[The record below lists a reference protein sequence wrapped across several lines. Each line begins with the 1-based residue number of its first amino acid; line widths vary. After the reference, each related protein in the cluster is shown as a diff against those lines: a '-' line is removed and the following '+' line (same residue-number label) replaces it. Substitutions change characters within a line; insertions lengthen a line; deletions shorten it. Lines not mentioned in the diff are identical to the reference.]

1 MPLGMRE
8 RFALAVACALLV
20 SGRAEAQS
28 AESPAVALDYQVDA
42 AVSDCPSAVEMA
54 GAIAQ
59 QLGYDPFVADPVAA
73 RHHVR
78 AGIQRAGSGMEAH
91 VEWVDAQ
98 GGSQGERRLRS
109 ESGECAEIARGL
121 SFAIAVQIQL
131 RAPAEAP
138 PKAAAPAV
146 TSVPTPS
153 APKPAPPSRPQR
165 RSVVMIG
172 AGVLAQH
179 GLTPDLSPGLRVFGS
194 LGNERLSLEVS
205 TQATLPSQ
213 WQSSPGSRAASLSS
227 RPGFTARELSVRL
240 APCVHYSIAGF
251 CAVGMLGQL
260 HVRGEGV
267 DQVQSPSSL
276 VGGAGVRAQLL
287 WRAAPWFGALLHA
300 EALVLATPREVLLN
314 RQKVWATAPI
324 VLAASLDLA
333 AIFQ

>member
-1 MPLGMRE
+1 
-8 RFALAVACALLV
+8 
-20 SGRAEAQS
+20 
-28 AESPAVALDYQVDA
+28 
-42 AVSDCPSAVEMA
+42 
-54 GAIAQ
+54 
-59 QLGYDPFVADPVAA
+59 
-73 RHHVR
+73 
-78 AGIQRAGSGMEAH
+78 
-91 VEWVDAQ
+91 
-98 GGSQGERRLRS
+98 
-109 ESGECAEIARGL
+109 
-121 SFAIAVQIQL
+121 IAVQIQL
-131 RAPAEAP
+131 RAPAEVP
-138 PKAAAPAV
+138 PKAVAPAATTAAP
-146 TSVPTPS
+146 PPS
-153 APKPAPPSRPQR
+153 APKAARASRPQR
-165 RSVVMIG
+165 RSMVMIG

-179 GLTPDLSPGLRVFGS
+179 GLTPDVSPGLRVFGS

-205 TQATLPSQ
+205 TQATLPSE
-213 WQSSPGSRAASLSS
+213 WQSPAGSRAASLSS

-287 WRAAPWFGALLHA
+287 WRVVPWFGALLHA

-314 RQKVWATAPI
+314 RQEVWATAPI

>member
-1 MPLGMRE
+1 MRE
-8 RFALAVACALLV
+8 RCALAVAFALLV
-20 SGRAEAQS
+20 AGPAAAQAEEQ
-28 AESPAVALDYQVDA
+28 PRVALDYQVDA

-54 GAIAQ
+54 RAIAD
-59 QLGYDPFVADPVAA
+59 QLGYDPFVADPVSAQH
-73 RHHVR
+73 RVR

-91 VEWVDAQ
+91 VEWMDTQ

-138 PKAAAPAV
+138 PKAAPPAA
-146 TSVPTPS
+146 TPATTPPPS
-153 APKPAPPSRPQR
+153 APKPAPPSPPRR

-179 GLTPDLSPGLRVFGS
+179 GLTPEVSPGVRVFGS

-205 TQATLPSQ
+205 TQATLPTR
-213 WQSSPGSRAASLSS
+213 WQTPTGAGAAPPLS
-227 RPGFTARELSVRL
+227 RPGFTARELSARL

-276 VGGAGVRAQLL
+276 VAGAGLRAQLL
-287 WRAAPWFGALLHA
+287 WRAVPWFGALLHA

-314 RQKVWATAPI
+314 REEVWATAPV